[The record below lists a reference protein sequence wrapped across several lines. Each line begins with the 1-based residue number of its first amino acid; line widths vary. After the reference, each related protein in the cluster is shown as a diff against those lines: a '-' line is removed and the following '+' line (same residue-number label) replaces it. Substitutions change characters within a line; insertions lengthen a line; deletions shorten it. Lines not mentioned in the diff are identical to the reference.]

1 MLIFNLL
8 LLASTGVA
16 AMVYLTASNS
26 HGKFVRK
33 KNPSENDSIYHRV
46 NNGSSRTYK
55 RGFDFSLNVVG
66 NVKSI
71 YRSFRNVVGNVK
83 SIYRSFRNVCGR
95 HKPFGK
101 TTSPRKPFKK
111 REGKSSQ
118 FTASDNFQS

>member
-33 KNPSENDSIYHRV
+33 KNPSENDSVYYRV

-71 YRSFRNVVGNVK
+71 YRSFRNV
-83 SIYRSFRNVCGR
+83 YGR